1 MKIEIDIEE
10 LIGNALDNMDSSDYF
25 NCVDMD
31 DLVSSRL
38 ADMDNDV
45 ILKGLDIEELVR
57 DRISDMSDS
66 NILEDVDIESLV
78 KDDID
83 RRDIMDDIDVE
94 ALVSDKIE
102 DIDLLEGIDIE
113 KIIVDH
119 ISRLIGKDDFEQYV
133 ISSNLNISM
142 CKGRIKVLENELQ
155 AVRVELSRMNST
167 IINQTLCQ
175 ARKWYQI
182 W

>member
-66 NILEDVDIESLV
+66 NILEDVD
-78 KDDID
+78 
-83 RRDIMDDIDVE
+83 VE

-142 CKGRIKVLENELQ
+142 CKGRIKVLEDELK
-155 AVRVELSRMNST
+155 AVRIELSRLNST

>member
-66 NILEDVDIESLV
+66 NILEDV
-78 KDDID
+78 
-83 RRDIMDDIDVE
+83 DVE

>member
-45 ILKGLDIEELVR
+45 ILEGV
-57 DRISDMSDS
+57 
-66 NILEDVDIESLV
+66 DVEGLV
-78 KDDID
+78 KDAIGD
-83 RRDIMDDIDVE
+83 MDLI
-94 ALVSDKIE
+94 
-102 DIDLLEGIDIE
+102 EGIDICDLISDELQGVDLVEGIDLE

-119 ISRLIGKDDFEQYV
+119 ISELIGKDEFEQYV
-133 ISSNLNISM
+133 ISSN
-142 CKGRIKVLENELQ
+142 RIKVLEDELQ
-155 AVRVELSRMNST
+155 AVRIELSRLNST

-175 ARKWYQI
+175 VRKWYQI